1 MKDGRNPMWSAMK
14 GIAITSVVIGHCT
27 LFPFIERFVNQYHLA
42 VFFFVSGYFF
52 KERYI
57 EEKRI
62 FVWKKMKKL
71 YLLFVISGIVFLLFH
86 PLLTRLHVYDTPLTW
101 KEMGNEVLNLSVR
114 LTSNDPMMGAM
125 WFCPALMGVSFI
137 AFVAFCLTKG
147 FSLWKRSIV
156 FLLMVTMGGVNIH
169 LIGLKSPYCI
179 WQYMIVVGIY
189 YMGWLFSQYE
199 GKLPQLNKVIW
210 GGISM
215 LFLGLLYFM
224 TDFGFY
230 GRLQP
235 ASINKESVVMLLL
248 IALIGCGM
256 IYALAKVLD
265 MTLVGRIMAIVGDY
279 SFSIM
284 LLHFLS
290 FKLINWIQCLVYDFP
305 FDTISDFP
313 FIKYD
318 NILWFLLYV
327 VAGTSLPIVASLS
340 YHTLTERVRSR
351 YRSI

>member
-1 MKDGRNPMWSAMK
+1 MK
-14 GIAITSVVIGHCT
+14 GLAITSVVIGHCT

-101 KEMGNEVLNLSVR
+101 KYVGNEFLNLSVR

-215 LFLGLLYFM
+215 LFLGLLYFL
-224 TDFGFY
+224 TDLGFY
-230 GRLQP
+230 GRLQ
-235 ASINKESVVMLLL
+235 AANINKESVAMILL

-265 MTLVGRIMAIVGDY
+265 MTSVGRIMAVVGNY

-284 LLHFLS
+284 LLHFLA
-290 FKLINWIQCLVYDFP
+290 FKVVNFIQCLVGGISYDS
-305 FDTISDFP
+305 ISEFP

-318 NILWFLLYV
+318 NPLWFLLYV
-327 VAGTSLPIVASLS
+327 LVGVALPIMASWS
-340 YHTLTERVRSR
+340 FHTGVKYVRSR
-351 YRSI
+351 CRRI

>member
-1 MKDGRNPMWSAMK
+1 MRNHNILFSVVK
-14 GIAITSVVIGHCT
+14 GFAIISVVIGHCT
-27 LFPFIERFVNQYHLA
+27 IQPDVESFVGQYHLA

-52 KERYI
+52 KEKYI

-71 YLLFVISGIVFLLFH
+71 YLLYVISGMVFLLFH
-86 PLLTRLHVYDTPLTW
+86 PILTRLHVYDTPLTW
-101 KEMGNEVLNLSVR
+101 KDMGNEVLNLSVR

-189 YMGWLFSQYE
+189 YIGWLFHKGEKYICIH
-199 GKLPQLNKVIW
+199 KRIVWALLCVIFFF
-210 GGISM
+210 ILYM
-215 LFLGLLYFM
+215 VTKCGLM
-224 TDFGFY
+224 AK
-230 GRLQP
+230 LQP
-235 ASINKESVVMLLL
+235 ANINKENVLVILLT
-248 IALIGCGM
+248 ALIGCGM
-256 IYALAKVLD
+256 IYSLSNLFLG
-265 MTLVGRIMAIVGDY
+265 TLLGKIIAVAGDY

-284 LLHFLS
+284 LLHFLA
-290 FKLINWIQCLVYDFP
+290 FKVVNFIQCLVAGISYDS
-305 FDTISDFP
+305 ISDFP
-313 FIKYD
+313 VMKYD
-318 NILWFLLYV
+318 NPLWFLLYV
-327 VAGTSLPIVASLS
+327 LVGVALPIIASWS
-340 YHTLTERVRSR
+340 FHTGVKYVRSR
-351 YRSI
+351 CRSL